1 MPGPALDDPATS
13 ATSRYFFSFNCARCL
28 FCARSLFP
36 ASLDRGGFRP
46 SHHGDR
52 EGAREVTPTSSEAA
66 STFAN

>member
-36 ASLDRGGFRP
+36 ASLDRRGFRP
-46 SHHGDR
+46 AIMVTVKALGRSR
-52 EGAREVTPTSSEAA
+52 RLARRQPAP
-66 STFAN
+66 FAN